1 MVDSRV
7 SEILLEWNSRNFPFV
22 VKKEGELIILYKY
35 YLENIEGNILLE
47 DIEPK
52 YIFGIQ
58 FSENM
63 SEDYLGDILTTFNKV
78 VTKIKSND

>member
-1 MVDSRV
+1 MFDSRV

-22 VKKEGELIILYKY
+22 VKREGELIILYKY

-47 DIEPK
+47 DIEPR
-52 YIFGIQ
+52 YIFGRK

-78 VTKIKSND
+78 VTKIKNND